1 MYRTGEVVF
10 AQLSYEWKIKR
21 QLLKGSAPARLLRF
35 FMWDDEED
43 ASQGEKRLMVEQAWL
58 WNHDTI
64 MTVPGA
70 EEVIPASIIHMLR
83 EDPKKYLQGDLM
95 TCEDFETMLSDATCY
110 RHSEE
115 WAMPEADVHAFIIVG
130 AVEFDISQE
139 DGTVVNRGGVQDAL
153 GVHAGRRAGHDHQ
166 ARRRAAVRRER
177 PHVPCARGTAR
188 RRPRAAAPR

>member
-70 EEVIPASIIHMLR
+70 EEVIPATIIHMMR

-95 TCEDFETMLSDATCY
+95 TCEEFETMLSDATCY

-115 WAMPEADVHAFIIVG
+115 WAMPEADVHAFVIVG
-130 AVEFDISQE
+130 AP
-139 DGTVVNRGGVQDAL
+139 GHAAAATAL
-153 GVHAGRRAGHDHQ
+153 HSHGSK
-166 ARRRAAVRRER
+166 AATPDPSEHSVRRIAVVLL
-177 PHVPCARGTAR
+177 PP
-188 RRPRAAAPR
+188 